1 MLIHN
6 NLTHPPLNDLFMT
19 FIFLAILLFSI
30 NNVLWK
36 KNLENTSVTSLMAYR
51 SFFTSVISLI
61 YIWLFV
67 DISLISFTE
76 FSKVTLG
83 SVSGVLGL
91 FCMLFALKNISLQWI
106 GIYNLIG
113 VIFTALY
120 LLIFENFDLNESVV
134 GILTIFLGFGFF
146 IFSTSKNRLRIT
158 IKQHFLLILMTL
170 FFTVVSVIHWKNLI
184 SNVPPLVIIA
194 NQELI
199 VFIVSLAVTLKTI
212 SSSAIKETISSKF
225 SQVLLMSIV
234 VIGAFTSSLMG
245 LKVTDPLVSGL
256 LFLASPLTTIL
267 FSAYFFKE
275 KVTTKNWL
283 AIGIISLGA
292 FLLHI
297 QTV

>member
-1 MLIHN
+1 
-6 NLTHPPLNDLFMT
+6 
-19 FIFLAILLFSI
+19 
-30 NNVLWK
+30 
-36 KNLENTSVTSLMAYR
+36 MAYR